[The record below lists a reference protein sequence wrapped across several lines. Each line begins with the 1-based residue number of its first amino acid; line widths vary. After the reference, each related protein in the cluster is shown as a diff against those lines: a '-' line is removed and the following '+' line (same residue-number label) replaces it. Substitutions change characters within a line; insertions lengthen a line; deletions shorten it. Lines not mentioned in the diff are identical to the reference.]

1 LLAASTAAL
10 LSRANAT
17 SDLMKLNVDRLT
29 DSPDLYEFEEGEGW
43 WRSHATAGPGIPE
56 RPLEPVRVAVRAHKL
71 GEDVLLEGTLTT
83 AFELECSRC
92 LARYRHP
99 LRESFRLVLEPAGDR
114 VPGDPE
120 AAQALARDGL
130 CLGDEFETGWYREG
144 EIQLDSVCLELIS
157 LALPVQPLCREEC
170 AGLCPRC
177 GVDRNTTSCEC
188 AEVRPESPFAALASL
203 REPRGGR

>member
-1 LLAASTAAL
+1 
-10 LSRANAT
+10 
-17 SDLMKLNVDRLT
+17 MKIHVDRLT
-29 DSPDLYEFEEGEGW
+29 ESPESYDFEVGDSW
-43 WRSHATAGPGIPE
+43 WRGHVAAGPGIPE
-56 RPLEPVRVAVRAHKL
+56 SLAEPVRVAVRAHKL
-71 GEDVLLEGTLTT
+71 GEDVLLEGSLTS

-92 LARYRHP
+92 LARYRQP

-130 CLGDEFETGWYREG
+130 CLGDEFETGWYRGGG
-144 EIQLDSVCLELIS
+144 EIQLDSVCVELIA

-177 GVDRNTTSCEC
+177 GADRNTSPCEC
-188 AEVRPESPFAALASL
+188 TEVRPESPFAALASL
-203 REPRGGR
+203 RVTRGGGR